1 MRFAMTDPRLTTS
14 DDDFNFE
21 PVPGLPARLPKGED
35 ILWQGRP
42 DWRALARDAYATR
55 WIAAYFAVIVL
66 WRATVGFQTDG
77 LRGVFAFGL
86 PYVGLG
92 LLAIAVLSALAWA
105 QAKATIYTV
114 TTARVVMRVGAALSV
129 TFNIPYRQIA
139 TARLDDHGATGTIAL
154 ETMGDTRI
162 AWLVLW
168 PHVRPWHIARTEPA
182 LRCIPEAGH
191 VARLIAEAAETRL
204 AQPVIA
210 RVDTPAADPSLVAA
224 E

>member
-1 MRFAMTDPRLTTS
+1 MPDPRLTTS

-21 PVPGLPARLPKGED
+21 PVPGLPARLPRGEE

-42 DWRALARDAYATR
+42 DWRQLARDAYATR

-77 LRGVFAFGL
+77 LRGVLAFGL

-92 LLAIAVLSALAWA
+92 LLAVGVLSAMAWA

-139 TARLDDHGATGTIAL
+139 AARLDDRGATGTIAL
-154 ETMGDTRI
+154 ETLGDTRI
-162 AWLVLW
+162 GWLVLW
-168 PHVRPWHIARTEPA
+168 PHVRPWRMARTEPA
-182 LRCIPEAGH
+182 LRCIPGAGH

-204 AQPVIA
+204 AQPVITRA
-210 RVDTPAADPSLVAA
+210 APAAAHPALVAA